1 VRKNETCLPTRY
13 VLQDYQFGNQTEGGR
28 RMTIKDERT
37 ESEAIWELIM
47 VLDER
52 NLLLQERVANLELEL
67 QLLRAMP
74 AMNRAGEEYWNH
86 G

>member
-1 VRKNETCLPTRY
+1 
-13 VLQDYQFGNQTEGGR
+13 
-28 RMTIKDERT
+28 MTIKDERT
-37 ESEAIWELIM
+37 ESEAIWQLIM

-52 NLLLQERVANLELEL
+52 NLRLQERVANLELEL

-74 AMNRAGEEYWNH
+74 VMNRAGEEYWNH